1 MERLQMRN
9 DGENII
15 IKMSSPE
22 MVEKVMRVFN
32 YANVL
37 EIMKDVDVPQEE
49 IDKLANEVNASM
61 AKKIEQ
67 RVQVK

>member
-1 MERLQMRN
+1 MEKLQMRN

-22 MVEKVMRVFN
+22 MAEKVMRLYD

-37 EIMKDVDVPQEE
+37 EIMKDVEVSQEE
-49 IDKLANEVNASM
+49 IDKLADEVNAAM
-61 AKKIEQ
+61 AKKIDQ
-67 RVQVK
+67 RLQVR

>member
-1 MERLQMRN
+1 MRN

-22 MVEKVMRVFN
+22 MAEKVMRIYD

-49 IDKLANEVNASM
+49 IDELANEVNASM
-61 AKKIEQ
+61 AKKLTAKML
-67 RVQVK
+67 VK

>member
-1 MERLQMRN
+1 MEKLDMRRE
-9 DGENII
+9 GENLI

-22 MVEKVMRVFN
+22 MAEKVMRLYD

-49 IDKLANEVNASM
+49 IDKLADEVNASM
-61 AKKIEQ
+61 AKKLQSRILA
-67 RVQVK
+67 K

>member
-1 MERLQMRN
+1 MEKLQMRN

-22 MVEKVMRVFN
+22 MAEKVMRVFN